1 MFLVLIAVT
10 STIVI
15 GIRGFSYYTTPLEQR
30 PFHAQYESLK
40 PTGLEG
46 HAFGIFGSL
55 MIMVGVA
62 MYSSR
67 KRLRVFGGLGRIK
80 HWLEFHIFLCLLG
93 PILVLYHTT
102 FKFGGLVAVSF
113 WSMSAVVLSGV
124 IGRYLY
130 IQIPKGMQGNELSV
144 ADLNA
149 ENEKL
154 SAILSQNFG
163 MGSEFIRRIDAVA
176 TPPRPAAEMSML
188 DALKFFV
195 LGDLTR
201 RGRLHAILSHLERRT
216 LRPDLVKKVRSIA
229 VKRIILTRRIAFLQQ
244 FRQIFHYWHAV
255 HLPFSV
261 VMFAILLIH
270 VGVAIAFGYTWIW

>member
-1 MFLVLIAVT
+1 MSKSVHLVFVMFLVLIAVT

-130 IQIPKGMQGNELSV
+130 VQIPKGMQGNELSV

-154 SAILSQNFG
+154 SATLSQ
-163 MGSEFIRRIDAVA
+163 
-176 TPPRPAAEMSML
+176 
-188 DALKFFV
+188 
-195 LGDLTR
+195 
-201 RGRLHAILSHLERRT
+201 
-216 LRPDLVKKVRSIA
+216 
-229 VKRIILTRRIAFLQQ
+229 
-244 FRQIFHYWHAV
+244 
-255 HLPFSV
+255 
-261 VMFAILLIH
+261 
-270 VGVAIAFGYTWIW
+270 